1 MTKNSNSLFMYPK
14 ERHIRRLS
22 PPKYSRYRS
31 YKISLQEEFYCRCVY
46 CTLPD
51 VLKGHEAFG
60 VDHYRPRSKFP
71 GLEVE
76 YTNLFYSCNICNS
89 MKRDFWPS
97 KEQLVKK
104 HFIPNPC
111 DHVMHGHL
119 KIVGA
124 EIIAKDITGKFTID
138 VLDLNEAKSV
148 EYRKTLIAIYNSII
162 TEVKE
167 VERKKKI
174 FLSKIKKCTDDAT
187 KNDLSKKTEL
197 IDKNLAKLHQL
208 QARMIGPM

>member
-1 MTKNSNSLFMYPK
+1 M
-14 ERHIRRLS
+14 
-22 PPKYSRYRS
+22 
-31 YKISLQEEFYCRCVY
+31 
-46 CTLPD
+46 
-51 VLKGHEAFG
+51 
-60 VDHYRPRSKFP
+60 
-71 GLEVE
+71 
-76 YTNLFYSCNICNS
+76 
-89 MKRDFWPS
+89 
-97 KEQLVKK
+97 
-104 HFIPNPC
+104 
-111 DHVMHGHL
+111 
-119 KIVGA
+119 
-124 EIIAKDITGKFTID
+124 ID

>member
-1 MTKNSNSLFMYPK
+1 MERIRIRKNMTKNSNSLFMYPK

-46 CTLPD
+46 CALPD

-89 MKRDFWPS
+89 IGF
-97 KEQLVKK
+97 L
-104 HFIPNPC
+104 FYLC
-111 DHVMHGHL
+111 
-119 KIVGA
+119 
-124 EIIAKDITGKFTID
+124 II
-138 VLDLNEAKSV
+138 
-148 EYRKTLIAIYNSII
+148 RYNYSNA
-162 TEVKE
+162 
-167 VERKKKI
+167 
-174 FLSKIKKCTDDAT
+174 FL
-187 KNDLSKKTEL
+187 
-197 IDKNLAKLHQL
+197 Q
-208 QARMIGPM
+208 RRP